1 MYIDNFYSD
10 LPLLTN
16 FLDITNPQN
25 FIDVPNEWYIIITDI
40 VGSTKAIEA
49 GRYKD
54 INLIGAC
61 SIIAILNIAGDIEI
75 PFIFGG
81 DGASILIPPSL
92 FVKAKTALL
101 GTQHFSIEEFGLE
114 LRVGIVPVSYV
125 AAANHEVKIAK
136 MRVSDTYN
144 QGIFTGG
151 GLTYATQ
158 LIKDPA
164 TADLF
169 SIQDSKISEKPDF
182 SGLSCPWQDIFSPSG
197 EAVSLLVLVTANN
210 FEEEHRI
217 YKTVLEEICKI
228 YGNVENFHP
237 VVSNQ
242 IKFSVKTQSI
252 YRIVKVHA
260 KSKNYFKRLV
270 ALVKSAIERYILA
283 FLKEFKIYTK
293 NFNWQL
299 MSKSLVNAT
308 DYRKFDDMLRMIIA
322 GNSNQRKS
330 LMNFL
335 EKNYQAGKL
344 VYGIHVSDRVLMT
357 CLIPLGGTKEVHLID
372 GADGGYALAAKD
384 MKARLRELGNRG
396 EGVGSRE

>member
-1 MYIDNFYSD
+1 MYVENFYSD

-16 FLDITNPQN
+16 FIDITNPNN
-25 FIDVPNEWYIIITDI
+25 FVTVPNEWYIIITDI

-61 SIIAILNIAGDIEI
+61 SIIAILNIAADIEI

-92 FVKAKTALL
+92 FVQAKTALL
-101 GTQHFSIEEFGLE
+101 GTQHFSIEEFGLQ

-125 AAANHEVKIAK
+125 VAANHKVEIAK

-144 QGIFTGG
+144 QGIFAGG

-169 SIQDSKISEKPDF
+169 RIQDRKIPEKPDF

-197 EAVSLLVLVTANN
+197 EAVSLLVLATANN
-210 FEEEHRI
+210 FEEENFI
-217 YKTVLEEICKI
+217 YKAVLEEIGKI

-237 VVSNQ
+237 VIPTQ
-242 IKFSVKTQSI
+242 IKFSLEPQSI

-260 KSKNYFKRLV
+260 KSNNYLKRLFTI
-270 ALVKSAIERYILA
+270 VKSAIERYILV
-283 FLKEFKIYTK
+283 FLKKFKIDTN

-299 MSKSLVNAT
+299 MAKSLVDAS

-322 GNSNQRKS
+322 GNTAQRQK
-330 LMNFL
+330 LVDFL
-335 EKNYQAGKL
+335 EKSYQAGKL

-357 CLIPLGGTKEVHLID
+357 CLLPLGGTKEVHLVD

-384 MKARLRELGNRG
+384 MKARLK
-396 EGVGSRE
+396 GVGSGE